1 MTETKKTSGKKWAG
15 VIALAA
21 AVIILAAVFL
31 VFREKPVEGS
41 KNITVEVVGS
51 AQTTATYQI
60 KTDAQYLRQ
69 ALEEAEGLTLSGT
82 QGEYGMMVDTVN
94 NERADYAKD
103 GAYWSFYVNGDYC
116 NYGIDSQPVEDG
128 DIFRIVYTV
137 STAQ

>member
-1 MTETKKTSGKKWAG
+1 MAENRKIWTG

-21 AVIILAAVFL
+21 AAVILAAVFL

-41 KNITVEVVGS
+41 KNITIEVVGS
-51 AQTTATYQI
+51 TQTTTTYQV
-60 KTDAQYLRQ
+60 KTDAQYLLQ
-69 ALEEAEGLTLSGT
+69 VLEEADGLTLFGT

-103 GAYWSFYVNGDYC
+103 GAYWAFYVNGDYC